1 MEQLNFY
8 GLAALIT
15 FVSVFVLTLLGV
27 KFFPKLKMLDRPE
40 KYGLKRAPIPYFGGI
55 LFFVPFV
62 ILVLVFCGISNEILG
77 FLIAASLIAM
87 TGLLDDKF
95 NISPWVR
102 LFVQIVSGLII
113 AVFGLGILSITNP
126 FGGVIDL
133 NTVSVYGVPLLGA
146 LFTIFWV
153 VLVTNTM
160 NFLDGVPGLSSGVS
174 FISSFTIFF
183 LSIRPGIHADL
194 ASQQTV
200 ATISIILAF
209 CCLAFLIF
217 DFPPVK
223 ILMGNVGSNFL
234 GFVLAA
240 LAIFSGG
247 KVATAFLVL
256 GVPILDAAWVILKR
270 IFEGRKPWKGGDY
283 KHLHHRLLALGLSE
297 KNVLFVVYVLCLIF
311 GATAVLCTN
320 AQQKFFVLIGLLILM
335 LLIVSGIVVF
345 SRRLSKK

>member
-8 GLAALIT
+8 GLAALIA
-15 FVSVFVLTLLGV
+15 FVSVFVLTLLGIY
-27 KFFPKLKMLDRPE
+27 FFPKWRMLDRPK
-40 KYGLKRAPIPYFGGI
+40 KYGLKREPIPYYGGI

-62 ILVLVFCGISNEILG
+62 ILVLVFGGVAKEILG
-77 FLIAASLIAM
+77 FLIAAFLIAM

-95 NISPWVR
+95 DISPWVR
-102 LFVQIVSGLII
+102 IFVQIVSGLVLAI
-113 AVFGLGILSITNP
+113 FGMGILSITNP

-133 NTVSVYGVPLLGA
+133 NVINVYGIPLLGA
-146 LFTIFWV
+146 LFTVFWV

-174 FISSFTIFF
+174 FISSLTIFF
-183 LSIRPGIHADL
+183 LSVRPGIHADI
-194 ASQQTV
+194 ASQHTV
-200 ATISIILAF
+200 AVISIVLAF

-217 DFPPVK
+217 DFPPAK

-234 GFVLAA
+234 GFALAA

-256 GVPILDAAWVILKR
+256 GVPILDAAWVVLKR
-270 IFEGRKPWKGGDY
+270 ISEGKKPWKGGDY

-297 KNVLFVVYVLCLIF
+297 KNVLFVIYTFCLIF
-311 GATAVLCTN
+311 GVVAVLCTN
-320 AQQKFFVLIGLLILM
+320 AKQKFFVLIGLLILM
-335 LLIVSGIVVF
+335 LLVVSGIVIA
-345 SRRLSKK
+345 SKNKRKS